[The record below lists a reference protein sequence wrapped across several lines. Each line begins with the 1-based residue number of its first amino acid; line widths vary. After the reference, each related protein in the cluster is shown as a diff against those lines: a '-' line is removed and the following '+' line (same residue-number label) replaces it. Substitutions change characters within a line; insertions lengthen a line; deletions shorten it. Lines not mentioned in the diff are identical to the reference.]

1 MEYQFWKYQGTG
13 NDFIFFDGRKDMSA
27 IKGNKALIEKL
38 CDRRFGIG
46 ADGLIILEE
55 DTKTDFRMVYYNSDG
70 GESTMCGNGGRC
82 SIAFAKKMGFSGDET
97 VFEAID
103 GKHSG
108 SINGDFWV
116 ELGMID
122 VSKIERISENTF
134 VMNTGS
140 PHYIYFVQKN
150 DEIDIVEFGKS
161 IRYSNTYK
169 EEGINVNVVKILKNG
184 IQVETYE
191 RGVEDETY
199 SCGTGVTACAIAFN
213 EYMPNEERD
222 TVRIVTKGGELT
234 VKFKKE
240 KDDYQ
245 NITLCG
251 PAIKVF
257 EGKIKIDE
265 VF

>member
-13 NDFIFFDGRKDMSA
+13 NDFIFFDGRKDVSK

-55 DTKTDFRMVYYNSDG
+55 DHKTDFRMVYYNSDG

-82 SIAFAKKMGFSGDET
+82 SIAFAKKMGFSGNKT
-97 VFEAID
+97 FFEAID
-103 GKHSG
+103 GEHTG
-108 SINGDFWV
+108 SINEDFWV

-122 VSKIERISENTF
+122 VLEIEAISENTF

-140 PHYIYFVQKN
+140 PHYIYFSQEN
-150 DEIDIVEFGKS
+150 EEIDIVKFGKS
-161 IRYSNTYK
+161 IRYNDRFK
-169 EEGINVNVVKILKNG
+169 NEGINVNVVKIAKSG
-184 IQVETYE
+184 IEVKTYE

-213 EYMPNEERD
+213 EYMPNEERNS
-222 TVRIVTKGGELT
+222 VNILTKGGELA

-240 KDDYQ
+240 EGGYR

-257 EGKIKIDE
+257 EGKINID
-265 VF
+265 